1 MKWLKVHQVHEYS
14 YTCLQNGV
22 QEVELAYHGGINTH
36 NIKTHETFKTS
47 DNKYNSWI
55 ADSNFDPLQWE
66 MKGIHIC
73 RPEKLSLTT
82 AKPAAVTGRKCTNTF
97 ASGSAYQKD
106 LVQYAHAWACVDY
119 AEDSV
124 RVRTAFKQ
132 PEDIKTTNIVIVTK
146 GWAQKKQPP
155 PVRIAPEIK
164 DELAVLFNCQKPR
177 ISPDQALVILKG
189 KCAYRN
195 SVYVDYVLTEARIKS
210 YYSQLLKMKKD
221 QGLNATAP
229 VVVWQHYKSLST
241 LHALRFEIHRRK
253 LQEDVNGKT
262 KKQLIE
268 ILRNDDKHVEE
279 GHPEDD
285 DIMMAYATQLNAPGN
300 LDADQASEDDSSNRD
315 ALGNLDD
322 ADNLV
327 NLMNECEV

>member
-1 MKWLKVHQVHEYS
+1 MKWLKVHQVHKYS

-36 NIKTHETFKTS
+36 KIKTHETFKTS
-47 DNKYNSWI
+47 DDKFKIWI
-55 ADSNFDPLQWE
+55 ADSNFEPIQWE

-82 AKPAAVTGRKCTNTF
+82 AKPAAVTVRKCTNTF

-124 RVRTAFKQ
+124 RVRTAFQQ

-146 GWAQKKQPP
+146 GWVQKKQPP

-164 DELAVLFNCQKPR
+164 DELAVLFNSQKPR

-210 YYSQLLKMKKD
+210 YYSQLL
-221 QGLNATAP
+221 
-229 VVVWQHYKSLST
+229 
-241 LHALRFEIHRRK
+241 
-253 LQEDVNGKT
+253 
-262 KKQLIE
+262 
-268 ILRNDDKHVEE
+268 
-279 GHPEDD
+279 
-285 DIMMAYATQLNAPGN
+285 
-300 LDADQASEDDSSNRD
+300 
-315 ALGNLDD
+315 
-322 ADNLV
+322 
-327 NLMNECEV
+327 